1 MEWYEEEV
9 CALERRLRLSPPP
22 AGPLIFYGSSSMR
35 MWDSLA
41 EDFPGERV
49 LNLAFGGSTL
59 AACAWFFER
68 LVVTCRPRAIVCYA
82 GDNDLGD
89 GRSPGEVLASFR
101 ELLGKVATGCPEV
114 PFTMLAIKPSPS
126 RWDLADRIR
135 VTNEALRQE
144 LSGGED
150 RYFVDIF
157 PAMLGSDGR
166 PERSLFLEDG
176 LHVSPEGY
184 RIWRRLL
191 AERAADY
198 FAGRESRKPPIVNT
212 KITPLS

>member
-9 CALERRLRLSPPP
+9 CALERRLRESPPA

-41 EDFPGERV
+41 DDFPRQGV

-68 LVVTCRPRAIVCYA
+68 LVVPCRPRAIVCYA

-89 GRSPGEVLASFR
+89 GRRPEEVLASFR
-101 ELLGKVATGCPEV
+101 ELLEKVARSCPQA
-114 PFTMLAIKPSPS
+114 PFTMLSIKPSPS

-135 VTNEALRQE
+135 ATNEGMRRE
-144 LSGGED
+144 LSGCD
-150 RYFVDIF
+150 NRYFIDIF
-157 PAMLGSDGR
+157 SAMLGSGGLPDR
-166 PERSLFLEDG
+166 RLFLEDG

-184 RIWRRLL
+184 RIWRGLL
-191 AERAADY
+191 AERAADC
-198 FAGRESRKPPIVNT
+198 FGRPDAGNPRLLTQK
-212 KITPLS
+212 